1 MLPRLPLL
9 SRDIQSWKAPNATDK
24 RGTHGFPCE
33 RILGKSAHSS
43 ETSAHVTVCT
53 HTHRQATPSAGSSR
67 WVWPDKA
74 TSARAQPIAAQ
85 QRNGEWVCRGMAG
98 DKGWRRRRVWVLC
111 ALVCVRVRR
120 WWTVAEAEAR
130 KGPATTP
137 PAAASVAA
145 AASQM
150 EISHTPRAAH
160 KLANN
165 RCNFCQPFDSARR
178 KCHHIFTAPQTRP
191 K

>member
-111 ALVCVRVRR
+111 ALACSGVCAREKMMNCSRSWSEKGSCHYATSSSIRR
-120 WWTVAEAEAR
+120 GGSVPNGNFTH
-130 KGPATTP
+130 TTC
-137 PAAASVAA
+137 
-145 AASQM
+145 
-150 EISHTPRAAH
+150 RA
-160 KLANN
+160 
-165 RCNFCQPFDSARR
+165 
-178 KCHHIFTAPQTRP
+178 
-191 K
+191 